1 MFGLQLNIV
10 NKFFIMNC
18 FYLQSKVITNS
29 IFFDVEIRSADC
41 PYEAPDEC
49 TGREP
54 QSCYAGTSSALP
66 QAGVYWLP
74 YTLVCAISVAALAL

>member
-1 MFGLQLNIV
+1 MLGLQLV

-18 FYLQSKVITNS
+18 FYLQSKIITNS
-29 IFFDVEIRSADC
+29 IFFDAEIPSADC

-49 TGREP
+49 TSREP
-54 QSCYAGTSSALP
+54 QSCCAEASGALP
-66 QAGVYWLP
+66 QAGLYLLP